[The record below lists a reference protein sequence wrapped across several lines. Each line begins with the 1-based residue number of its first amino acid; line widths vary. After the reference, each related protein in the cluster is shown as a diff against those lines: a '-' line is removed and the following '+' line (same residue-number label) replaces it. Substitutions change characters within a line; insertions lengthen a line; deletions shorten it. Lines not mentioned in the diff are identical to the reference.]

1 MSQLFGRGLSIIV
14 YKHYDLL
21 TFSLDA
27 ERGGRQAGEKNA
39 GPLHLVLCPSGVFGV
54 SFTYLV

>member
-1 MSQLFGRGLSIIV
+1 MYVCSGLLSITTATQQ
-14 YKHYDLL
+14 LL

-27 ERGGRQAGEKNA
+27 ERGGRQTGEKKA

-54 SFTYLV
+54 SFT

>member
-1 MSQLFGRGLSIIV
+1 LFIRGLSIIV

-27 ERGGRQAGEKNA
+27 ERGGRHAGEKKA
-39 GPLHLVLCPSGVFGV
+39 GPLHLVLDPSGVFGV